1 MLVKLDYYYGNEAE
15 QYSFY
20 RIPKAL
26 FTDEHY
32 ANLSLE
38 AKVLYGLMLDRMALS
53 ARNGWMEKDGRVFI
67 YFTLEEATAMLGG
80 AAVRGAGENRPH

>member
-15 QYSFY
+15 QYTFY

-38 AKVLYGLMLDRMALS
+38 AKVLYRLRPGVYAPQYQRHRQHPRLS
-53 ARNGWMEKDGRVFI
+53 PC
-67 YFTLEEATAMLGG
+67 
-80 AAVRGAGENRPH
+80 RPIQRPNHHLSVLRLPGKP